1 MIRVLLLAALTAGAV
16 WSVKADDP
24 PKKNPF
30 ISGPDKATAEDKK
43 DTPKDD
49 SKTAKV
55 AHIKLSGK
63 IDEAPVPADS
73 LFGPPAENFQT
84 KLNRIRKAAKD
95 SSIKALYLEL
105 GDFEAGFGK
114 LNELKKAIGEVRTS
128 GKKTYAFAESL
139 TAKTFL
145 LGLAC
150 DKLIL
155 PESGELMLTGLRA
168 EVTFYKGMLEK
179 IMLKAD
185 VLKVGDYKS
194 AVEPFLSD
202 KMSAANRE
210 QIESMLDDNF
220 DNELVGWIIKS
231 RPARN
236 WTADQV
242 KGVIDQGPFTA
253 KKAAKLGLIDTVA
266 YPDEL
271 ETLFAKEI
279 GSEKASIVK
288 DYGKV
293 KGEELDFGNPFAML
307 SALGGK
313 KGAKESKN
321 PKIAVIYAVG
331 SINSG
336 KSGSSPLQGDSIG
349 SETLVAAIQQ
359 ADKDATVKAIVLRV
373 DSPGGSALAS
383 DLIWRAIIQC
393 KKPVVAS
400 MGDVAASGGYYISM
414 PAKKIFAEPGTIT
427 GSIGVFGMKL
437 VTGELESWAGLKTEV
452 ITRGKNTGIMS
463 MTFPWSESERTAMT
477 EYIQETYAQFIDK
490 SLAGRQAAG
499 QKLTREELVRLAG
512 GRVWTGRQAKANG
525 LVDELGT
532 LEDAIA
538 SAKTFAGID
547 PKQEMELLTL
557 PKAAS
562 FMDKLMDGDV
572 DLPFMSSYQAELL
585 KLPGAD
591 KAIRGLAPFL
601 RTMNDPAKM
610 MLPFRIEL
618 K

>member
-1 MIRVLLLAALTAGAV
+1 MIRLLLAAALAAGPLA
-16 WSVKADDP
+16 WGRADD

-30 ISGPDKATAEDKK
+30 LNPSIPAESK
-43 DTPKDD
+43 DAPKDD
-49 SKTAKV
+49 AKSVKV
-55 AHIKLSGK
+55 AHIKLTGSL
-63 IDEAPVPADS
+63 DEAPVSTEA
-73 LFGPPAENFQT
+73 LFGPPAENFQS
-84 KLNRIRKAAKD
+84 KLDRIRKVAKD

-105 GDFEAGFGK
+105 GEFEAGFGK
-114 LNELKKAIGEVRTS
+114 LNELKKAIADVRAA
-128 GKKTYAFAESL
+128 GKKTCVFSESL
-139 TAKTFL
+139 NAKAYL

-150 DKLIL
+150 DRVIM
-155 PESGELMLTGLRA
+155 PESGELMVTGLRA
-168 EVTFYKGMLEK
+168 EVTFYKNLLDK
-179 IMLKAD
+179 VMLKAD

-220 DNELVGWIIKS
+220 DNELVGWILAA
-231 RPARN
+231 RPERK
-236 WTADQV
+236 WTAADV
-242 KGVIDQGPFTA
+242 KGMIDQGPFTA
-253 KKAAKLGLIDTVA
+253 KKAAKLGLIDAVA
-266 YPDEL
+266 YPDEI
-271 ETLFAKEI
+271 ESVFAKTV
-279 GSEKASIVK
+279 GVEKVTVVK
-288 DYGKV
+288 DYGKA

-331 SINSG
+331 GIASG
-336 KSGSSPLQGDSIG
+336 KSGHSALQGSTVG
-349 SETLVAAIQQ
+349 SDTLVEAIRQ
-359 ADKDATVKAIVLRV
+359 ADKDETVKAIVLRV

-383 DLIWRAIIQC
+383 DLIWRALKQC

-427 GSIGVFGMKL
+427 GSIGVFGLKL
-437 VTGELESWAGLKTEV
+437 VTGDLESWAGLKTEV
-452 ITRGKNTGIMS
+452 ITRGKNTGVNS
-463 MTFPWSESERTAMT
+463 TTFPWSESERTAMT

-490 SLAGRQAAG
+490 TLAGRQAAG
-499 QKLTREELVRLAG
+499 QTMTREQLVKLAG

-532 LEDAIA
+532 LGDAIA
-538 SAKTFAGID
+538 AAKTYAGRD
-547 PKQEMELLTL
+547 PKSDMELLVL
-557 PKAAS
+557 PKPQS
-562 FMDKLMDGDV
+562 FLDKLMDGEM
-572 DLPFMSSYQAELL
+572 DLPFMSLDAVL

-591 KAIRGLAPFL
+591 KAVRGLAPLL
-601 RTMNDPAKM
+601 RTANDPAKM